1 MVQTQVTE
9 CHPELVEGFA
19 TETEM
24 LTEELPQPLSEGP
37 SPVDIVY
44 ILGTGSQWQDNELR
58 YSLRSVHQHLTNYRN
73 IWIVGEWPEWLNK
86 NAPGIYH
93 IPASDNSKWQ
103 RHLNMEV
110 KILLACHEDTISN
123 DFLFMNDDHFFTA
136 DTSAADYPFYHCG
149 ELSDKIASLG
159 PCDTYA
165 VSLRNT
171 MNILYANGCS
181 TKNFDAHCPIL
192 YHKYSFI
199 NAMEQYD
206 WGVNYGY
213 VIKSLY
219 ANTFGIGGTYMEDLK
234 IKNSLTTAQF
244 VSKLQGRHV
253 FSIGDAALNSEI
265 KKWFAA
271 RYPVPSPWEN
281 I

>member
-1 MVQTQVTE
+1 MVQTQVTGT
-9 CHPELVEGFA
+9 ELDEV
-19 TETEM
+19 

-58 YSLRSVHQHLTNYRN
+58 YSLRSVHQHLSNYSN

-86 NAPGIYH
+86 NAPGIFH
-93 IPASDNSKWQ
+93 IPATDNSKWQ
-103 RHLNMEV
+103 RHLNMKEKIVKACLHPEV
-110 KILLACHEDTISN
+110 SDY
-123 DFLFMNDDHFFTA
+123 FLFMNDDHFFTA
-136 DTSAADYPFYHCG
+136 DVAAAPYPFYHCG
-149 ELSDKIASLG
+149 ELSAKIATLG

-171 MNILYANGCS
+171 MNILYANGFS
-181 TKNFDAHCPIL
+181 TLNFDAHCPIL
-192 YHKYSFI
+192 YNKERFLSV
-199 NAMEQYD
+199 MEQYD
-206 WGVNYGY
+206 WSINYGY
-213 VIKSLY
+213 GIKSLY
-219 ANTFGIGGTYMEDLK
+219 ANTEGIIGGYIQDLK
-234 IKNSLTTAQF
+234 ISTSLTTAQF
-244 VSKLQGRHV
+244 VSKLEGRHV